1 MNRFNPYCVYMF
13 KNHKVSVAKKRS
25 KMKKTPIFRGEGE
38 CKFRDCKNK
47 CKFSMDGNYLVNV
60 EISSKVKHH
69 MLESHARPVRGNLRQ
84 ITRKLFEHEQKPYK
98 HYLKK
103 CQDTPTDAK
112 IAGNFSNFGN
122 TTRTFQQIASE
133 SRYQNRLDPEEFESV
148 CKLRVRMEKEI
159 EGQKNSGFIQHIV
172 IWPPYWSENGIRIWH
187 DVARSGIL
195 YWDAT
200 YSILSHRDDKFK
212 YYHYELACSNPVKG
226 QPAIPVSSLIS
237 SLYSTSLVRFWL
249 AEFRRAEKKLF
260 GHANASIPHQV
271 NSDRSMAF
279 IQAAL
284 SEFNNEDLNAFRT
297 RAFRIISSC
306 AEDGDIHGI
315 FPHACLSHVMASF
328 RKTALECYKSNYEFG
343 MYCFSVLLNSSKL
356 EDVEEI
362 LHAIYYVLSSKVLD
376 DKPNQYLELLQSKIA
391 TFGSY

>member
-1 MNRFNPYCVYMF
+1 MF

>member
-1 MNRFNPYCVYMF
+1 M
-13 KNHKVSVAKKRS
+13 
-25 KMKKTPIFRGEGE
+25 
-38 CKFRDCKNK
+38 
-47 CKFSMDGNYLVNV
+47 
-60 EISSKVKHH
+60 
-69 MLESHARPVRGNLRQ
+69 
-84 ITRKLFEHEQKPYK
+84 
-98 HYLKK
+98 
-103 CQDTPTDAK
+103 
-112 IAGNFSNFGN
+112 
-122 TTRTFQQIASE
+122 
-133 SRYQNRLDPEEFESV
+133 
-148 CKLRVRMEKEI
+148 
-159 EGQKNSGFIQHIV
+159 
-172 IWPPYWSENGIRIWH
+172 
-187 DVARSGIL
+187 
-195 YWDAT
+195 
-200 YSILSHRDDKFK
+200 
-212 YYHYELACSNPVKG
+212 ACSNPVKG

-237 SLYSTSLVRFWL
+237 SLHTTSLVRFWL

-297 RAFRIISSC
+297 RAFRIISGC

-328 RKTALECYKSNYEFG
+328 RKTALECYKTNYEFG

-356 EDVEEI
+356 ADVEEI

-376 DKPNQYLELLQSKIA
+376 DKPNQYLELLQSKMA

>member
-1 MNRFNPYCVYMF
+1 
-13 KNHKVSVAKKRS
+13 
-25 KMKKTPIFRGEGE
+25 
-38 CKFRDCKNK
+38 
-47 CKFSMDGNYLVNV
+47 MDGNYLVNV